1 MTVANNAD
9 HEPTGH
15 EQVRKFIDEWG
26 VNSWGEHCQAIYFKW
41 ERFDLENFAGRQ
53 EFGTKPA
60 WFSVFAPVAF
70 FVLSPIIVAFGVIR
84 EWLEVFGVVKEKPK
98 KEKKTG
104 VISVS
109 GSKSNP
115 GPTSLIDTV
124 KRTQRRLWLVVS
136 HSRVAVV
143 VLNKPDKPP
152 RVVWQ
157 SDESSSV
164 RFHHASQQS
173 IEVAWPDGCRA
184 YFCPTIEERKLI
196 TRFVNATWNNEPR

>member
-1 MTVANNAD
+1 MD
-9 HEPTGH
+9 EHERDV
-15 EQVRKFIDEWG
+15 VRGRYVDAW
-26 VNSWGEHCQAIYFKW
+26 SEHCEVIYFRW
-41 ERFDLENFAGRQ
+41 EKFELSDFNGR
-53 EFGTKPA
+53 EEIGTRSIGFKIGFVVFFPLLVAYA
-60 WFSVFAPVAF
+60 W
-70 FVLSPIIVAFGVIR
+70 IR
-84 EWLEVFGVVKEKPK
+84 EWFEAFGLVKESYHHVKPAP
-98 KEKKTG
+98 G

-109 GSKSNP
+109 GSKDNP